1 MASQSLKNL
10 PPQMA
15 RELRR
20 HIKPSMSQSNK
31 GKRPG
36 TADPSTAGQQQGSS
50 SYVLAGCITF
60 TMVSALIPIA
70 AHYWVGGLND
80 REKPLTAPQVR
91 RGAFMNSGTKD
102 VGRDPNWDFSKG
114 EYKEE
119 TGYARIRGQ
128 FLAASDEDLKK
139 HESKLVSSVFCSRRR
154 IRNLPK
160 YVVHRHAG
168 IIRQRSRKEQLSA
181 VQPVSYT
188 HLTLPTICSV

>member
-1 MASQSLKNL
+1 
-10 PPQMA
+10 
-15 RELRR
+15 
-20 HIKPSMSQSNK
+20 
-31 GKRPG
+31 
-36 TADPSTAGQQQGSS
+36 
-50 SYVLAGCITF
+50 
-60 TMVSALIPIA
+60 
-70 AHYWVGGLND
+70 
-80 REKPLTAPQVR
+80 
-91 RGAFMNSGTKD
+91 MNSGTKD

-181 VQPVSYT
+181 VQQGRVEL
-188 HLTLPTICSV
+188 HEICENAMALDLHVIIGVTR